1 MAPDMVN
8 HPPHYE
14 TNGIECID
22 AMRASQGDEVTKNFC
37 VCNAFKYIW
46 RSTHKGSEIQDL
58 EKAIWYLNKAIE
70 IGKQAPD
77 PNADTSPKRLEY
89 VFYCKHDSPTCY
101 WESHWFDVEIQRTP
115 ERIRQTLMDH
125 LTHSH
130 GLFVPQTLT
139 LEEVIDRYYEKEIL
153 K

>member
-22 AMRASQGDEVTKNFC
+22 AMRASQGDEATKNFC

-70 IGKQAPD
+70 IGKGESSVAYRCKKCGLLLARSVALD
-77 PNADTSPKRLEY
+77 EDEVKRHLVVDHHYDILDGISTDRLLELY
-89 VFYCKHDSPTCY
+89 
-101 WESHWFDVEIQRTP
+101 FDEIT
-115 ERIRQTLMDH
+115 
-125 LTHSH
+125 
-130 GLFVPQTLT
+130 F
-139 LEEVIDRYYEKEIL
+139 
-153 K
+153 